1 MTAEF
6 TPSANKKYFIAKSPL
21 NGVIKNLNEIT
32 GTFEYVPDSNYN
44 GIDTIHY
51 SFFDGVTNS
60 DTAIIRVNI
69 TPIEDSPVTISGADK
84 TDEDV
89 LLNRDAANGLVLYSS
104 DAESDKLSFSL
115 VSTTKNGILDLSS
128 NGAFIYTPNKDYF
141 GTDTFYFK
149 AYDGQLYSNSSP
161 FVIKINAVNDPPVIL
176 DLISFYQI
184 FRNQEN
190 TIDFT
195 KYISDVDDP
204 IDNLLLKEIMMNTK
218 GTSSIMNNRTLTYT
232 PDRNYIGLD
241 SIAIS
246 VSDGKSISIPK
257 TIIIR
262 ILNDYSRLE
271 NNNIKVYPN
280 PSNGHFIIKDLLID
294 RINLYD
300 MNGNRIVN
308 FNYNIIGSSTEVKIN
323 NLTTGVYLI
332 QLSYKNKLIGFKNI
346 IIIR

>member
-1 MTAEF
+1 
-6 TPSANKKYFIAKSPL
+6 
-21 NGVIKNLNEIT
+21 
-32 GTFEYVPDSNYN
+32 
-44 GIDTIHY
+44 
-51 SFFDGVTNS
+51 
-60 DTAIIRVNI
+60 
-69 TPIEDSPVTISGADK
+69 
-84 TDEDV
+84 
-89 LLNRDAANGLVLYSS
+89 
-104 DAESDKLSFSL
+104 
-115 VSTTKNGILDLSS
+115 
-128 NGAFIYTPNKDYF
+128 
-141 GTDTFYFK
+141 
-149 AYDGQLYSNSSP
+149 
-161 FVIKINAVNDPPVIL
+161 
-176 DLISFYQI
+176 
-184 FRNQEN
+184 
-190 TIDFT
+190 
-195 KYISDVDDP
+195 
-204 IDNLLLKEIMMNTK
+204 MNTK

-232 PDRNYIGLD
+232 PDRNYVGLD